1 MGRTYKDEGYSA
13 DSSWR
18 DRRAEIKATRE
29 DAAWEAEL
37 LRDTRRGRAGQVS
50 ARVRRGIGFA
60 RG

>member
-1 MGRTYKDEGYSA
+1 MGRTYKEGGA
-13 DSSWR
+13 HRDSDWR
-18 DRRAEIKATRE
+18 DRRAEIKASRE

-37 LRDTRRGRAGQVS
+37 LRDTRRGRQGQVS